1 MVARKGSDVD
11 GNKKAFQYSKWLCFI
26 VCLFVFIFSNHKLF
40 NKFSENNTVLS
51 TKSIQPSDDLIEL
64 PAVLICNENAFK
76 TPVLYTDPGSYKQNT
91 MDLDDFLIDALFIEQ
106 LNLANLNKRPRSMRD
121 HFKEVVTFV
130 HGTCYLINNKTKALL
145 IPYICLVI

>member
-1 MVARKGSDVD
+1 MAATKGSVVD
-11 GNKKAFQYSKWLCFI
+11 GNKKAYQYSKWLCFI

-51 TKSIQPSDDLIEL
+51 TKSIHPPDNLIEL

-91 MDLDDFLIDALFIEQ
+91 MHLDDFLIDALFVEQ
-106 LNLANLNKRPRSMRD
+106 LNFVNLNKSPKSMRD
-121 HFKEVVTFV
+121 HFKEVETFF
-130 HGTCYLINNKTKALL
+130 HGTCYLINNKTKA
-145 IPYICLVI
+145 IWIAYICF